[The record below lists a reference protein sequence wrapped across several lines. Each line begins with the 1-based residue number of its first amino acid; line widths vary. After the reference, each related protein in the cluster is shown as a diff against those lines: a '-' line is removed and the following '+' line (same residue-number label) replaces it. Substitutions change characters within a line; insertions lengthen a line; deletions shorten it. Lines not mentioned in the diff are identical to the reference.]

1 MYGHY
6 NAIAGHFGREQM
18 LDRNWLIAAFLIS
31 ALLTVGG
38 CSGNFKYNDDEYRPL
53 GEPATLNREQ

>member
-1 MYGHY
+1 
-6 NAIAGHFGREQM
+6 M
-18 LDRNWLIAAFLIS
+18 LDRNWLIAAFLLS